1 MIQGIT
7 FSTTSSIFYIH
18 LKIIVVNVLQ
28 FKINIYFCLFKNQ

>member
-1 MIQGIT
+1 MIQGIS

-18 LKIIVVNVLQ
+18 LKTIVVNVLQ